1 MSKKKD
7 RETRRK
13 KSINQLSVLFPNL
26 DEPIVH
32 LLNSF
37 SRVPGSSARS
47 KAGNVQKKHWV
58 HLGTRTNE
66 VNEFGIFINK
76 KRLWN
81 VQNTA
86 PCVPSALKLCPDH
99 RIQLSRTWRWKVGSD
114 YDIIPVTRCTYSL
127 SFFHFAFRRSTP
139 PAWWNFGD
147 QSVCLS
153 WRRWNLSVIHLVP
166 HSVVELSRIRLSVW
180 NWYLLQLTF
189 GGRGLQILSMESSH
203 SIPGFMELKSYL
215 GVNSKTEVVVHHV
228 QGRSER
234 SDLW

>member
-1 MSKKKD
+1 MSPS
-7 RETRRK
+7 
-13 KSINQLSVLFPNL
+13 SIFWTPLAEFQG
-26 DEPIVH
+26 
-32 LLNSF
+32 
-37 SRVPGSSARS
+37 RVPDPKQGMFRKSTECTLEPKQMKLINLGSPS
-47 KAGNVQKKHWV
+47 
-58 HLGTRTNE
+58 TRGPCEMLRTLYL
-66 VNEFGIFINK
+66 VFLQ
-76 KRLWN
+76 LWSYVLTIAFN
-81 VQNTA
+81 
-86 PCVPSALKLCPDH
+86 CHVPDVEQLALTM
-99 RIQLSRTWRWKVGSD
+99 ISSLSQD
-114 YDIIPVTRCTYSL
+114 ACTYSL
-127 SFFHFAFRRSTP
+127 SFFHFAFKRSTP

-147 QSVCLS
+147 QSACLS
-153 WRRWNLSVIHLVP
+153 WRQWNLSVIHLVP